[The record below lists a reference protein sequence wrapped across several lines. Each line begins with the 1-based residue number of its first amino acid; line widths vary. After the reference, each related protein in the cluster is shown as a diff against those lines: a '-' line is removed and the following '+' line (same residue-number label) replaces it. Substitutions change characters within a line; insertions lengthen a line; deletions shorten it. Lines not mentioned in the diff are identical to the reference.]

1 MWDRYYSKL
10 KRLPKRLE
18 KLARFVI
25 EAVPVF
31 KSCKVEKV
39 LDLGCGVGRHC
50 IYLAKNGFDVIG
62 VDVSKHALIM
72 AKEWV
77 RKEMV
82 VNTSFIQASMTN
94 LPFADCYFDAV
105 VSVSVIHHAIKRDI
119 VNAVGEVYR
128 VLKEKGLFLANL
140 TSNKDPRYGTGQKI
154 EDNTFRILEAFEEK
168 RFEELHHFFTEQEIS
183 NLLFCFAE
191 AKVELLKD
199 KPYYW
204 RIMATRASC

>member
-1 MWDRYYSKL
+1 M
-10 KRLPKRLE
+10 PKRLE

-94 LPFADCYFDAV
+94 LPLLI
-105 VSVSVIHHAIKRDI
+105 VI
-119 VNAVGEVYR
+119 
-128 VLKEKGLFLANL
+128 LMQ
-140 TSNKDPRYGTGQKI
+140 S
-154 EDNTFRILEAFEEK
+154 
-168 RFEELHHFFTEQEIS
+168 S
-183 NLLFCFAE
+183 
-191 AKVELLKD
+191 
-199 KPYYW
+199 
-204 RIMATRASC
+204 ASALYTMPSRETLSML